1 MGKSLL
7 VCVSTLG
14 ISGRCTLELAS
25 VRCAI
30 GAVDTADPGYA
41 LSQCIPSTR
50 VKIADQKGV
59 KRPLEEA
66 TAEETKK
73 VTATQLLA
81 SNAAVTDSDIDAL
94 LPDKAYETLSK
105 PEKKNAAV
113 TDADLDS
120 ILPDEPPK
128 KNDAQ
133 PEG

>member
-1 MGKSLL
+1 MAGALWNWRPYSAQSASL
-7 VCVSTLG
+7 SQRTQF
-14 ISGRCTLELAS
+14 
-25 VRCAI
+25 
-30 GAVDTADPGYA
+30 YA

-66 TAEETKK
+66 IAEETKK

-81 SNAAVTDSDIDAL
+81 SNATVSDADLNAL
-94 LPDKAYETLSK
+94 LPDEGYETLSK

-120 ILPDEPPK
+120 ILPDEGETLPPPK
-128 KNDAQ
+128 QNAQ